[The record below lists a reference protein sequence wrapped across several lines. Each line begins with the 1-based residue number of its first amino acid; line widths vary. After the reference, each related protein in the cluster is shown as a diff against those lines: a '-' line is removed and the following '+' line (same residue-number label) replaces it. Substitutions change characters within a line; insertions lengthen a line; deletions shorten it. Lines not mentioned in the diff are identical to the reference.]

1 MSSSLQLPKNVE
13 DALLQSDPSTSRRN
27 FLKSSGAL
35 ILTVGANTIFGSKV
49 RAQSMDSGPF
59 TDPDFLELDT
69 WIVIHPDNTASF
81 FVGKTDGGQGTGTA
95 FRQMMCD
102 ELDIAYDKTDLVMG
116 STDTTPDQGGSGG
129 SDGVERD
136 GWPMRRVAAEARRVL
151 LRLASEHLSIPV
163 TDLTANNAVISS
175 KSDASKSV
183 TYAEL
188 IGGRTFD
195 VSLKGEN
202 VNATTGEANVKSVS
216 ELNVIG
222 QSIQRYD
229 IPAKVD
235 GSLTWAV
242 DVKLPGMVH
251 ARNIRPT
258 LAGATLGS
266 IDESSVSD
274 TPGFIRIVSRGNYVA
289 VVCEREEQAIIAAR
303 LLKVDWQAP
312 SESAFPASENLFDY
326 MRNAAI
332 AANSVSDVTGEP
344 DSALGAAEQV
354 IEAEYQVPFQGHTAI
369 GPAHALADPSDG
381 QMTIYSNDM
390 KSYGLR
396 RGVAK
401 FLSIPEE
408 QVRVVYM
415 DGPQVYGR
423 TAADDAGFEAA
434 FLANE
439 LGRPVRIQWMRYEET
454 AWDTKG
460 PAYTFKLRGG
470 LDAQGKVVALDYAAR
485 SADFNHLGYNQA
497 DTVLIAQLMGIRPAK
512 PAEGRA
518 VTPSIKYSIP
528 NQRMTADVVSLPLI
542 WETPLRTG
550 NLRDPNG
557 PQVTF
562 AFESFID
569 ELASAAN
576 ADPVQFRLDLL
587 SASDEDDLLRK
598 ARSIATLNAAAERF
612 GWDTRPSPKPSTS
625 ELDSPVVTGR
635 GLGYTYRNGTVV
647 ALIAEVEV
655 NRTTGH
661 VWVKRMVCGHDCGLV
676 INPAGLSHTVECG
689 ILHGV
694 SRALWEEVQFDTE
707 KVKSVDWVSYPSLRH
722 SDTPESIEIVQV
734 NGDPNP
740 NRDDL
745 PHYGAGEA
753 SHKPV
758 IAAVANA
765 IFDAT
770 GIRLRQPPFRKERVL
785 EALQTK
791 T

>member
-1 MSSSLQLPKNVE
+1 
-13 DALLQSDPSTSRRN
+13 
-27 FLKSSGAL
+27 
-35 ILTVGANTIFGSKV
+35 
-49 RAQSMDSGPF
+49 
-59 TDPDFLELDT
+59 
-69 WIVIHPDNTASF
+69 
-81 FVGKTDGGQGTGTA
+81 
-95 FRQMMCD
+95 
-102 ELDIAYDKTDLVMG
+102 
-116 STDTTPDQGGSGG
+116 
-129 SDGVERD
+129 
-136 GWPMRRVAAEARRVL
+136 
-151 LRLASEHLSIPV
+151 
-163 TDLTANNAVISS
+163 
-175 KSDASKSV
+175 
-183 TYAEL
+183 
-188 IGGRTFD
+188 
-195 VSLKGEN
+195 
-202 VNATTGEANVKSVS
+202 
-216 ELNVIG
+216 
-222 QSIQRYD
+222 
-229 IPAKVD
+229 
-235 GSLTWAV
+235 
-242 DVKLPGMVH
+242 
-251 ARNIRPT
+251 
-258 LAGATLGS
+258 
-266 IDESSVSD
+266 
-274 TPGFIRIVSRGNYVA
+274 
-289 VVCEREEQAIIAAR
+289 
-303 LLKVDWQAP
+303 
-312 SESAFPASENLFDY
+312 
-326 MRNAAI
+326 
-332 AANSVSDVTGEP
+332 
-344 DSALGAAEQV
+344 
-354 IEAEYQVPFQGHTAI
+354 
-369 GPAHALADPSDG
+369 
-381 QMTIYSNDM
+381 
-390 KSYGLR
+390 
-396 RGVAK
+396 
-401 FLSIPEE
+401 
-408 QVRVVYM
+408 
-415 DGPQVYGR
+415 
-423 TAADDAGFEAA
+423 
-434 FLANE
+434 
-439 LGRPVRIQWMRYEET
+439 
-454 AWDTKG
+454 
-460 PAYTFKLRGG
+460 
-470 LDAQGKVVALDYAAR
+470 
-485 SADFNHLGYNQA
+485 
-497 DTVLIAQLMGIRPAK
+497 
-512 PAEGRA
+512 
-518 VTPSIKYSIP
+518 
-528 NQRMTADVVSLPLI
+528 
-542 WETPLRTG
+542 TPLRTG